1 MHPCLTLADIRR
13 ARAQRFQINDAVQC
27 PSPADLANPRLLR
40 TRKCLDGNAAA
51 LVTKEGWMAL
61 LLFFIGFVCYRVRAS
76 VMRAALLRFL
86 AAAASAEKRALSQV
100 FFYWCHRT
108 KERMRATSAVVHPMD
123 AVAPACAAAE
133 EGVAS
138 TAQLTSVQPLSRGR
152 PRGRAAAN
160 SMDVISATAA
170 ATPLEPHGTVTAM

>member
-1 MHPCLTLADIRR
+1 MVDGSISHAFCIAM
-13 ARAQRFQINDAVQC
+13 ARMATSRNASSQ
-27 PSPADLANPRLLR
+27 LR
-40 TRKCLDGNAAA
+40 TP
-51 LVTKEGWMAL
+51 
-61 LLFFIGFVCYRVRAS
+61 
-76 VMRAALLRFL
+76 
-86 AAAASAEKRALSQV
+86 AAASAEKRALSQV